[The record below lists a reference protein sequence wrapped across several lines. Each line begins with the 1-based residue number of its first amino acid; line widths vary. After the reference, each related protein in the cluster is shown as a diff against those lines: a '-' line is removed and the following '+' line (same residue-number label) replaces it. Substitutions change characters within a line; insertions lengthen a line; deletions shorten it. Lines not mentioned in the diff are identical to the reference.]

1 MEIITESAHTVVN
14 TWKREI
20 EANNGGILDIAVDAY
35 MKRFSGDIIS
45 RACFGSNYAKGQ
57 DIFLMLGAL
66 QELVSKKT
74 FAVGLPGLRYK
85 FILPSFQRSS
95 VVSLI

>member
-1 MEIITESAHTVVN
+1 MMMQGMMDIITESAQTVVN
-14 TWKREI
+14 TWKHEI
-20 EANNGGILDIAVDAY
+20 KASNGGVVDIVVDGY

-74 FAVGLPGLRYK
+74 MSVGLPGLR
-85 FILPSFQRSS
+85 
-95 VVSLI
+95 